1 MRGSDKKKAV
11 RLVAVAVLAGVLA
24 TPAIGLAEDAQ
35 RAKQDAGIGL
45 ATAMANLFYIPA
57 KLTYAAIGGV
67 TGGLTYALTLG
78 NTDAAE
84 KVWVASG
91 GGDYVLAPEHVS
103 GQRRVHFTGGGTGQQ
118 PAQPEF

>member
-1 MRGSDKKKAV
+1 MNVMMLLEMAASGFPER
-11 RLVAVAVLAGVLA
+11 VAVVNEA
-24 TPAIGLAEDAQ
+24 
-35 RAKQDAGIGL
+35 
-45 ATAMANLFYIPA
+45 A

-78 NTDAAE
+78 NTEAAE

-103 GQRRVHFTGGGTGQQ
+103 GQRRVHFTGGGTGQA